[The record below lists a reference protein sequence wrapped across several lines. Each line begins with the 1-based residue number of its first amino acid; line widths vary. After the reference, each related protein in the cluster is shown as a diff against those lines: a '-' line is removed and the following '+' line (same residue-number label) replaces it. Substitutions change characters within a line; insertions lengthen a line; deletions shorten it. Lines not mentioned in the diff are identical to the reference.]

1 MARLPRIR
9 LPRRTRAPRAALQ
22 SGRRSTAPRGARRR
36 VALLAV
42 AALTGGLLISAP
54 QQASAGPP
62 NLITNPGFETAGVA
76 DMPACWEKS
85 GWGDNDFTF
94 ETVADAHSGSK
105 AMKVSLSRRVD
116 GDRKAMITEDTV
128 CAPTV
133 KPDSQY
139 DLSLWYKSTTPDTAV
154 TLFRHDVT
162 GGWQYWTDLKTLPMS
177 ADYERVEVRTPAVPP
192 GTDRITWG
200 VSVYGTGSV
209 TTDDYVMEE
218 VTVPAPDPVCTGTP
232 QECAK
237 GRWDVL
243 PVQNPVRSMHSVVL
257 HNGKVLVIAGSGND
271 EAMFEA
277 GTFTSAVYDPAT
289 GDFRTIPTPVD
300 MFCAGHV
307 QLQDGKVLV
316 MSGNKGYPSADGTIG
331 YQGLKDSYVFD
342 PATETYTKTN
352 DMNDGHWYPS
362 ATILGNGDVISFGG
376 LKEDSTGN
384 VTAEKFSAAQNK
396 WLPMNEVNQT
406 WSYWGLYP
414 SMILMQDGRL
424 FYSGSHVFG
433 NGTQG
438 SGASIYDYTA
448 NTITDVPG
456 LQNKDQRDESA
467 SVLLPPAQDQR
478 VLTIGGG
485 NNETNP
491 AANRLTDIIDL
502 KDPNPVYTHGPLL
515 PQGQVDQGQ
524 GKRPQTGAEGKM
536 FVSAVLLP
544 DGKVFETG
552 GGLHDRAD
560 PVYEASFFDPVTN
573 TYQEGLATD
582 PIPRTYHSS
591 AFLLPDGRVMAVG
604 DNPGNGTYNHNVSV
618 YTPPYLLKGAR
629 PKITSVIDG
638 QWTYGDTQRIT
649 VDRPI
654 AKAELI
660 RPAAVTHS
668 SDPNQRFLDLPMTVD
683 GNNIDLN
690 VTSNPNMAP
699 PGWYMLFAVDANGI
713 PSVAEWVHLGG
724 PAAMAADAPSAH
736 VHDFADAP
744 AKAPKKALK
753 KRSSAP
759 VSPRIAG
766 CDRHYGAA
774 GVCVPTV
781 FPREVKATTAARCG
795 WLAAH
800 EYGRLKVNGKD
811 DPLRLD
817 PNRDGVACGKG
828 DGAR

>member
-1 MARLPRIR
+1 MPPTIR
-9 LPRRTRAPRAALQ
+9 RRRRRSAALL
-22 SGRRSTAPRGARRR
+22 SVGAMTAA
-36 VALLAV
+36 
-42 AALTGGLLISAP
+42 LLISAP
-54 QQASAGPP
+54 QPASAGA
-62 NLITNPGFETAGVA
+62 NLITNPGFEQAGSA

-94 ETVADAHSGSK
+94 ATVADAHSGSK
-105 AMKVSLSRRVD
+105 AMKVSLTRRVD

-128 CAPTV
+128 CAPKV
-133 KPDSQY
+133 KPGKQY
-139 DLSLWYKSTTPDTAV
+139 DLSFWYKSDTPDTAV

-162 GGWQYWTDLKTLPMS
+162 AGWQYWTDLRTLPIS
-177 ADYERVEVRTPAVPP
+177 ASYQRSEVRTPEIPP
-192 GTDRITWG
+192 GTDQITWG
-200 VSVYGTGSV
+200 VSVYGTGSA

-218 VTVPAPDPVCTGTP
+218 VSAPDPEPQCTGTP
-232 QECAK
+232 EECAK

-243 PVQNPVRSMHSVVL
+243 TVKNPVRSMHSVVL

-271 EAMFEA
+271 QAQFDA
-277 GTFTSAVYDPAT
+277 GTFTSAIYDPVT
-289 GDFRTIPTPVD
+289 GAFRMIPTPAD

-307 QLQDGKVLV
+307 QLQDGRVLV
-316 MSGNKGYPSADGTIG
+316 MSGNKGYPSADGRIG
-331 YQGLKDSYVFD
+331 YQGLKDSYIFD

-352 DMNDGHWYPS
+352 DMNGGHWYPS

-384 VTAEKFSAAQNK
+384 VTAEKFSAAQHK
-396 WLPMNEVNQT
+396 WLPLNEVNQT
-406 WSYWGLYP
+406 WSFWGLYP

-478 VLTIGGG
+478 VLTMGGG

-502 KDPNPVYTHGPLL
+502 KAPNPSYVHGPLL

-560 PVYEASFFDPVTN
+560 PVYEASFFDPVSN

-604 DNPGNGTYNHNVSV
+604 DNPGNGTYNNNVSV

-629 PKITSVIDG
+629 PRITSVIDG
-638 QWTYGDTQRIT
+638 SWTYGDTQRIT

-668 SDPNQRFLDLPMTVD
+668 SDPNQRFVDLPMTVD

-724 PAAMAADAPSAH
+724 PAAMSADAPSAH
-736 VHDFADAP
+736 VHSFAEAP
-744 AKAPKKALK
+744 SSTPKSRLK
-753 KRSSAP
+753 KRNSVP

-766 CDRHYGAA
+766 CDRHYGTI
-774 GVCVPTV
+774 GLCVPTV
-781 FPREVKATTAARCG
+781 FPRGVKATTKARCG
-795 WLAAH
+795 WLEAH
-800 EYGRLKVNGKD
+800 DYGRLKVNGRD

-817 PNRDGVACGKG
+817 PSGDGVACGKG
-828 DGAR
+828 DGLR

>member
-1 MARLPRIR
+1 VL
-9 LPRRTRAPRAALQ
+9 
-22 SGRRSTAPRGARRR
+22 
-36 VALLAV
+36 
-42 AALTGGLLISAP
+42 
-54 QQASAGPP
+54 
-62 NLITNPGFETAGVA
+62 
-76 DMPACWEKS
+76 
-85 GWGDNDFTF
+85 
-94 ETVADAHSGSK
+94 
-105 AMKVSLSRRVD
+105 
-116 GDRKAMITEDTV
+116 
-128 CAPTV
+128 
-133 KPDSQY
+133 
-139 DLSLWYKSTTPDTAV
+139 
-154 TLFRHDVT
+154 
-162 GGWQYWTDLKTLPMS
+162 
-177 ADYERVEVRTPAVPP
+177 DYQ
-192 GTDRITWG
+192 
-200 VSVYGTGSV
+200 
-209 TTDDYVMEE
+209 M
-218 VTVPAPDPVCTGTP
+218 
-232 QECAK
+232 
-237 GRWDVL
+237 
-243 PVQNPVRSMHSVVL
+243 PVRAMHATVL
-257 HNGKVLVIAGSGND
+257 KNGKVLLLAGSGNSVD
-271 EAMFEA
+271 NFAAGSFKASIWDPVA
-277 GTFTSAVYDPAT
+277 GTFTTLNVPKDL
-289 GDFRTIPTPVD
+289 
-300 MFCAGHV
+300 FCSGHV
-307 QLQDGKVLV
+307 TLPDGRVLIQGGTK
-316 MSGNKGYPSADGTIG
+316 SYPTTAGGADYG
-331 YQGLKDSYVFD
+331 GLKDSYIFD
-342 PATETYTKTN
+342 PDTNTFTKVSDAN
-352 DMNDGHWYPS
+352 EGHWYP
-362 ATILGNGDVISFGG
+362 TLTELGNGDILMVGG
-376 LKEDSTGN
+376 LKEDTTGAVN
-384 VTAEKFSAAQNK
+384 TEYWSSSAGH
-396 WLPMNEVNQT
+396 WLPAGQVPQT
-406 WSYWGLYP
+406 WSFWGLYP
-414 SMILMQDGRL
+414 HMFLMADGRL
-424 FYSGSHVFG
+424 FYSGGHVFG
-433 NGTQG
+433 NGLPGT
-438 SGASIYDYTA
+438 GASIYNWQA
-448 NTITDVPG
+448 ATIADVPG
-456 LQNKDQRDESA
+456 LRDKDLRDQAA

-491 AANRLTDIIDL
+491 AANRFTDIIDL
-502 KDPNPVYTHGPLL
+502 KDPNPAYTHGPLL

-560 PVYEASFFDPVTN
+560 PVYEASFFDPATN
-573 TYQEGLATD
+573 TYEEGLATD

-744 AKAPKKALK
+744 SKAPKKAQK

-759 VSPRIAG
+759 VSPQIAG

-800 EYGRLKVNGKD
+800 EYGRLKVNGRD

>member
-1 MARLPRIR
+1 M
-9 LPRRTRAPRAALQ
+9 T
-22 SGRRSTAPRGARRR
+22 T
-36 VALLAV
+36 ALLV
-42 AALTGGLLISAP
+42 SAP
-54 QQASAGPP
+54 HAAQAGPP
-62 NLITNPGFETAGVA
+62 NLISNPGFETAGTA
-76 DMPACWEKS
+76 DMPACWSKS
-85 GWGDNDFTF
+85 GWGDNDYTF
-94 ETVADAHSGSK
+94 ETVADAHSGTK
-105 AMKVSLSRRVD
+105 AMKVSLTRRVD
-116 GDRKAMITEDTV
+116 GDRKALITETTA

-133 KPDSQY
+133 VPERQY
-139 DLSLWYKSTTPDTAV
+139 DLALWYKSTTPDTSV
-154 TLFRHDVT
+154 TLFRYDT
-162 GGWQYWTDLKTLPMS
+162 AAGWQYWTDLKTLEMS
-177 ADYERVEVRTPAVPP
+177 ADYTRAEVRTPAVPP
-192 GTDRITWG
+192 GTERIAWG

-218 VTVPAPDPVCTGTP
+218 VTVPAPEPDCTGTAE
-232 QECAK
+232 ECLK

-243 PVQNPVRSMHSVVL
+243 PVQNPVRSMHSVVM

-271 EAMFEA
+271 PALFEA
-277 GTFTSAVYDPAT
+277 GSFTSAVYDPAAGT
-289 GDFRTIPTPVD
+289 FRTIPTPVD

-307 QLQDGKVLV
+307 QLQDGKILI

-331 YQGLKDSYVFD
+331 YQGLKDSFVFD
-342 PATETYTKTN
+342 PETETYTRTN
-352 DMNDGHWYPS
+352 DMNGGHWYPS

-433 NGTQG
+433 NGTSG
-438 SGASIYDYTA
+438 SGASIYDYEA

-456 LQNKDQRDESA
+456 LQAKDERDESA

-491 AANRLTDIIDL
+491 VANRYTDIIDL
-502 KDPNPVYTHGPLL
+502 KEPNPAYVHGPLL
-515 PQGQVDQGQ
+515 PQGEVDQGQ
-524 GKRPQTGAEGKM
+524 GRRPQTGAEGKM
-536 FVSAVLLP
+536 YVSAVLLP
-544 DGKVFETG
+544 DGRVFETG
-552 GGLHDRAD
+552 GALHDRAD

-573 TYQEGLATD
+573 TYEAGLATD
-582 PIPRTYHSS
+582 PVPRGYHSS
-591 AFLLPDGRVMAVG
+591 SFLLPDGRVMSVG

-618 YTPPYLLKGAR
+618 YTPPYLLKGPR
-629 PKITSVIDG
+629 PQITSVIDG
-638 QWTYGDTQRIT
+638 EWTYGDTQRIT

-654 AKAELI
+654 VKAELI

-668 SDPNQRFLDLPMTVD
+668 SDPNQRFVDLPMTVD
-683 GNNIDLN
+683 GNNVDLN
-690 VTSNPNMAP
+690 VTSNPNLAP
-699 PGWYMLFAVDANGI
+699 PGWYMLFAVDANGV

-724 PAAMAADAPSAH
+724 PQAMTAASADAPSAH
-736 VHDFADAP
+736 VHDFADDLGS
-744 AKAPKKALK
+744 APKKPLK
-753 KRSSAP
+753 KRDS
-759 VSPRIAG
+759 VSVDPQISG
-766 CDRHYGAA
+766 CDRHYGNA

-781 FPREVKATTAARCG
+781 FPKKVKRTTAARCA
-795 WLAAH
+795 WLAEH
-800 EYGRLKVNGKD
+800 DYGRLKVNGGD

-828 DGAR
+828 DVRRR